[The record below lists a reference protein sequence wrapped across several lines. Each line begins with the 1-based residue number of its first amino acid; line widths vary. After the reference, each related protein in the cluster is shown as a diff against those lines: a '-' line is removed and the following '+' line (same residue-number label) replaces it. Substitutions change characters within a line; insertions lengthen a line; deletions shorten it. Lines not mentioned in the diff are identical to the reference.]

1 MEANPAKTFVA
12 DDIWSSIATTN
23 FDNRSLAYNSEV
35 ALVARDSRLGAIMDS
50 VFLTDI
56 GYSEEIRLSAF
67 RRRSWWMRL
76 REGGARVLAEIL

>member
-1 MEANPAKTFVA
+1 MTANLPAHFVA
-12 DDIWSSIATTN
+12 DGIWSSIATTN

-35 ALVARDSRLGAIMDS
+35 ALVARDSRLGVTMDS

-67 RRRSWWMRL
+67 RRRSWWM
-76 REGGARVLAEIL
+76 